1 MVNNKVHFQ
10 DIIQG
15 IGAGLCLLDKNFRIL
30 WINKCQS
37 DWVGLPHDICGKYC
51 YSIFEHRK
59 HICLGCPTLRVFR
72 TGKVQQAKRIGFTKN
87 GQKRYYQLTVSPIK
101 DNHNKVVYALE
112 LIQDITDS
120 VIQERQKC
128 KVDRKLKMMY
138 LHLSSVNNRLRHNIQ
153 KLKTITHNLINH
165 KSSLRQKYNHKKNEL
180 TKIKEELQDIFKVN
194 HVLSASVNLEKIF
207 SLITRLTCELMLT
220 DACILRL
227 LDEQKKALV
236 VNSSYC
242 ISGAYLKK
250 VHMLNLGDSISGRV
264 AHTRKPIAVYD
275 IDKDSRIAHQEL
287 LRKEGVKSALSIPIL
302 FHDKLLGVISTF
314 SKKPRHFSK
323 EEIEV
328 LSIFASQ
335 VAMALQESKLY
346 EDIHLNYF
354 NTVHALVL
362 AMEARDPYT
371 RGHTERVTKYA
382 LDTAKRLNMPQE
394 ELEILRYGGEVHD
407 IGKISIPDFILGKPG
422 KLTPAERA
430 VIELHP
436 VKGAEMLEPLEFLR
450 PALPVVRHHHE
461 RYDGTGYPDGL
472 EKEKI
477 PIMARILAC
486 ADAFDAMTS
495 ERPYRRRRLSIGE
508 AIVEIKNNFGSQF
521 DPNIARLFIKTIQS
535 QAPLKALS

>member
-59 HICLGCPTLRVFR
+59 HICLGCPALRVFR

-120 VIQERQKC
+120 VIQKRQKC
-128 KVDRKLKMMY
+128 KVDRKLKKMY
-138 LHLSSVNNRLRHNIQ
+138 SHLSSVNNRLRHNIQ
-153 KLKTITHNLINH
+153 KLKAITHNLINY

-180 TKIKEELQDIFKVN
+180 TKIKEELQDIFKIN
-194 HVLSASVNLEKIF
+194 HVLSASVNLEKVF

-264 AHTRKPIAVYD
+264 AHTRRPIAVYD
-275 IDKDSRIAHQEL
+275 IDKDPRIMHQEL

-422 KLTPAERA
+422 KLTSAERA

-450 PALPVVRHHHE
+450 PALPVVRYHHE

-477 PIMARILAC
+477 PVMARILAC

-495 ERPYRRRRLSIGE
+495 ERPYRRRRLSIEE
-508 AIVEIKNNFGSQF
+508 AIAEIKNNLGSQF
-521 DPNIARLFIKTIQS
+521 DPNIARLFIKTIQAR
-535 QAPLKALS
+535 APLKALS